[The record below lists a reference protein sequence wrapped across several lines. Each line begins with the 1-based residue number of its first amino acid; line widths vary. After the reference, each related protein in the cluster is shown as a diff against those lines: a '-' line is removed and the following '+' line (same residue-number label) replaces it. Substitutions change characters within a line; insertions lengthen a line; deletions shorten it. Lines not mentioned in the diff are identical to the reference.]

1 MVVSINILLQKDM
14 AEAESNKLK
23 FTKMHAFGNDFVIFD
38 FRITPEK
45 QFTESDLILTCDRN
59 FGIGCDQLITIH
71 KSATPDDEKGTNV
84 MIKVYNNDGSVA
96 ENCGNGI
103 RCVAG
108 FVAKENTKP
117 LVRVQLGNKITLV
130 KVDRENEFAK
140 ANMGTPIING
150 DIVDLGNKHKIIIVD
165 NFDNM
170 DFTPN
175 PDYNVHYVQ
184 VRSRT
189 EVFMRTIERGVGET
203 MSCGSGT
210 CAVAGYCIKNNLTD
224 KVMKVTSRGS
234 DIMDTSAEIS
244 WDGEGKPMLLGGN
257 YSFVFTG
264 EIEI

>member
-1 MVVSINILLQKDM
+1 M
-14 AEAESNKLK
+14 ADKLK
-23 FTKMHAFGNDFVIFD
+23 FTKMHAFGNDFIVFD
-38 FRITPEK
+38 FRNEHQDK

-59 FGIGCDQLITIH
+59 FGIGCDQMIVIH
-71 KSATPDDEKGTNV
+71 KSSTPDDEKGTNV
-84 MIKVYNNDGSVA
+84 KIDVYNNDGSVA

-108 FVAKENTKP
+108 YIARENTKP

-140 ANMGTPIING
+140 ANMGTPIVNG
-150 DIVDLGNKHKIIIVD
+150 DIVELGNKHKIIIVD

-175 PDYNVHYVQ
+175 DEYNIHYVQ
-184 VRSRT
+184 VKSRT
-189 EVFMRTIERGVGET
+189 EVFMRSIERGVGET

-210 CAVAGYCIKNNLTD
+210 CAVAGYCIVNNLTD